1 MPGWLKEWWPLVA
14 LAVPFLVGTVA
25 WAVRMGLAS
34 KPELAAAKS
43 DLAAELARL
52 EARMVTIELEVRHLP
67 TAEDMAELS
76 RELTR
81 IGAVIEASRRE
92 FESVG
97 RAVIRIED
105 HLIAKKAN

>member
-1 MPGWLKEWWPLVA
+1 MGGPE
-14 LAVPFLVGTVA
+14 T
-25 WAVRMGLAS
+25 GLAS
-34 KPELAAAKS
+34 KPELAAAKN
-43 DLAAELARL
+43 DLAAELAKL

-97 RAVIRIED
+97 RAVTRIED
-105 HLIAKKAN
+105 HLIAKRAN